1 MKLTRSI
8 ALPVAA
14 AALTTAA
21 VVAGGLTMTANAHAA
36 TGRTTATRAVPAPAP
51 AISVY
56 DCANKP
62 VVRPKEFDI
71 FCDGSGSL
79 TKLAWTN
86 WNGTEATGTGV
97 EYIDNCVPDCA
108 QGKWQHENVIV
119 VLWRG
124 EPVAHHRGQRAYSK
138 MTLLYP
144 VSGRTQTLT
153 PPGAYN

>member
-1 MKLTRSI
+1 MKLTRRFSI
-8 ALPVAA
+8 VCTVAA
-14 AALTTAA
+14 AVA
-21 VVAGGLTMTANAHAA
+21 AGGLAVAATADAA
-36 TGRTTATRAVPAPAP
+36 TGHPATGHTSTGHTAP

-71 FCDGSGSL
+71 FCDGSGAL
-79 TKLAWTN
+79 VKLAWTS

-97 EYIDNCVPDCA
+97 QYVDNCLPNCA
-108 QGKWQHENVIV
+108 QGKWTHENVLV

-124 EPVAHHRGQRAYSK
+124 EPVAHHKGQKAYSK

-144 VSGRTQTLT
+144 ASGRTQTLT

>member
-1 MKLTRSI
+1 MKLTRRASI

-14 AALTTAA
+14 AAVA
-21 VVAGGLTMTANAHAA
+21 AGGLTMAANAHAA
-36 TGRTTATRAVPAPAP
+36 TGRPAPAP

-62 VVRPKEFDI
+62 VVRPKQFDI

-79 TKLAWTN
+79 TRLAWTS

-97 EYIDNCVPDCA
+97 EYIDNCIPNCA
-108 QGKWQHENVIV
+108 QGKWQHENAIV
-119 VLWRG
+119 VLWRA
-124 EPVAHHRGQRAYSK
+124 EPVAHHKGQSAYSK
-138 MTLLYP
+138 MTLLFP
-144 VSGRTQTLT
+144 ASGKTQTLT

>member
-1 MKLTRSI
+1 MKLTRPALT

-14 AALTTAA
+14 VAA
-21 VVAGGLTMTANAHAA
+21 VAVAAVGLTMTVNAHAA
-36 TGRTTATRAVPAPAP
+36 TSTAATRPAPAP

-71 FCDGSGSL
+71 FCDGSNAL
-79 TKLAWTN
+79 VKLAWTS
-86 WNGTEATGTGV
+86 WNGTEAIGTGV
-97 EYIDNCVPDCA
+97 QYIDNCVPNCA
-108 QGKWQHENVIV
+108 QGKWQHENAIV

-124 EPVAHHRGQRAYSK
+124 EPVAHHKGQRAYTK

-144 VSGRTQTLT
+144 ASGKTQNMT

>member
-1 MKLTRSI
+1 MKLTRRVSI
-8 ALPVAA
+8 VLPLAATVAA
-14 AALTTAA
+14 AT
-21 VVAGGLTMTANAHAA
+21 AGGLMAAGSADAATSHAA
-36 TGRTTATRAVPAPAP
+36 AAP

-71 FCDGSGSL
+71 FCDGSGAL
-79 TKLAWTN
+79 VKLAWTS

-97 EYIDNCVPDCA
+97 QYVDNCLPNCA
-108 QGKWQHENVIV
+108 QGKWTHENAVV

-124 EPVAHHRGQRAYSK
+124 EPVAHHKGQKAYSK

-144 VSGRTQTLT
+144 ASGKTQTLT